1 MALVSSNV
9 SLEHYGGSRSQ
20 KNDNNVRRML
30 SMANVEKS
38 CKNPKKVLILEG
50 LIDKQCYKLLLLLLL
65 LLRKLKHKK
74 KNMSAP

>member
-38 CKNPKKVLILEG
+38 RSKICH
-50 LIDKQCYKLLLLLLL
+50 
-65 LLRKLKHKK
+65 LRLQKSEK
-74 KNMSAP
+74 SSDPGGTD